1 MSNVSRPV
9 LSHVELFGRRLR
21 NRLAVAPMTRV
32 STSGDGLATD
42 RMRGYYRDFARG
54 GFAIVITEGTYTD
67 TDASQGYDRQPGI
80 ANRRQANSWAPI
92 ATAISDHGSLAI
104 MQLMH
109 AGALSQRQEAGRII
123 APSAVPPLGEMMPEY
138 GGSGPYRLPSAMT
151 ATDLTQVRKGFVA
164 AARRARR
171 AGFHGVEIH
180 AANGYLLDQFI
191 TEYTNRRDDE
201 YGGSVSARIRFP
213 AEIVAAVRDSSPDDF
228 VVGVRV
234 SEAKVNDF
242 NYRWGGKSEAE
253 TIFVALAE
261 AGASYIHVAGEGR
274 GFRESGTDKREP
286 LTTMARRIT
295 GLPVIANG
303 GLHDPDLADD
313 VIRGGHADLIAI
325 GRAALATPDWP
336 RRIVKGDPVVRFE
349 HAMISPSASIQHTD
363 AWFARQ
369 CAHGVRGCRETV
381 Q

>member
-1 MSNVSRPV
+1 MSSLSRPV
-9 LSHVELFGRRLR
+9 LSPVEMFGRRLC

-32 STSGDGLATD
+32 SAHGDGLATD
-42 RMRGYYRDFARG
+42 RMKDYYRDFARG

-67 TDASQGYDRQPGI
+67 KDASQGYDRQPGI
-80 ANRRQANSWAPI
+80 TDRRQANSWAPI
-92 ATAISDHGSLAI
+92 ATAIADQGSLAI

-109 AGALSQRQEAGRII
+109 AGALSQRQDARRTI
-123 APSAVPPLGEMMPEY
+123 APSAVPPLGEMMPAY
-138 GGSGPYRLPSAMT
+138 GGSGPYRLPSAMAT
-151 ATDLTQVRKGFVA
+151 TDLAEVRNGFVA

-201 YGGSVSARIRFP
+201 YGGSVSARIRYP
-213 AEIVAAVRDSSPDDF
+213 AEIVAAVRDASPADF

-274 GFRESGTDKREP
+274 GFRESSSDKREP
-286 LTTMARRIT
+286 LSTMARRIT

-313 VIRGGHADLIAI
+313 VILDEHADLIAL

-336 RRIVKGDPVVRFE
+336 RRIANGERVVAFE
-349 HAMISPSASIQHTD
+349 NEIISPSASIQNTD
-363 AWFARQ
+363 AWFARKL
-369 CAHGVRGCRETV
+369 AHGVHG
-381 Q
+381 

>member
-1 MSNVSRPV
+1 MSSPSRPV
-9 LSHVELFGRRLR
+9 LSHVEMFGRRLC

-32 STSGDGLATD
+32 SAHGDGLATD
-42 RMRGYYRDFARG
+42 RMKDYYRDFARG

-67 TDASQGYDRQPGI
+67 KGASQGYDRQPGI
-80 ANRRQANSWAPI
+80 TNRRQANSWVPI
-92 ATAISDHGSLAI
+92 ATAIANQGSLAI

-109 AGALSQRQEAGRII
+109 AGALSQWQDARRTI
-123 APSAVPPLGEMMPEY
+123 APSAVPPLGEMMPAY

-151 ATDLTQVRKGFVA
+151 KTDLAEVRNGFVA

-201 YGGSVSARIRFP
+201 YGGSVSARIRYP
-213 AEIVAAVRDSSPDDF
+213 AEIVAAVRDASPDDF

-253 TIFVALAE
+253 TIFLELAE

-274 GFRESGTDKREP
+274 GFRESSSDKREP
-286 LTTMARRIT
+286 LSTIARRIT

-313 VIRGGHADLIAI
+313 LILDEHADLIAL

-336 RRIVKGDPVVRFE
+336 RRIANGEQVVAFE
-349 HAMISPSASIQHTD
+349 NEMISPSASIQNTD
-363 AWFARQ
+363 AWFARKL
-369 CAHGVRGCRETV
+369 AHGVHG
-381 Q
+381 

>member
-1 MSNVSRPV
+1 
-9 LSHVELFGRRLR
+9 
-21 NRLAVAPMTRV
+21 
-32 STSGDGLATD
+32 
-42 RMRGYYRDFARG
+42 
-54 GFAIVITEGTYTD
+54 
-67 TDASQGYDRQPGI
+67 
-80 ANRRQANSWAPI
+80 
-92 ATAISDHGSLAI
+92 

-123 APSAVPPLGEMMPEY
+123 APSAVPPLGEMMPAY

-151 ATDLTQVRKGFVA
+151 TTDLAQVRKGFVA

-201 YGGSVSARIRFP
+201 YGGSVSARIRYP
-213 AEIVAAVRDSSPDDF
+213 AEIVAAVRESSPDDF

-242 NYRWGGKSEAE
+242 YYRWGGKSEAE
-253 TIFVALAE
+253 TTFVALAE

-274 GFRESGTDKREP
+274 GFRESSTDKRDP
-286 LTTMARRIT
+286 LTTMARGIT

-313 VIRGGHADLIAI
+313 VIRDEHADLIAI

-336 RRIVKGDPVVRFE
+336 RRIANHERLVPFE
-349 HAMISPSASIQHTD
+349 NEMISPSASIQNTD
-363 AWFARQ
+363 VWFARQ
-369 CAHGVRGCRETV
+369 LAHGVHVYRETAK
-381 Q
+381 

>member
-1 MSNVSRPV
+1 MLSLSRPV
-9 LSHVELFGRRLR
+9 LSPVEMFGRRLC

-32 STSGDGLATD
+32 SAHGDGLATD
-42 RMRGYYRDFARG
+42 RMKDYYRDFARG

-67 TDASQGYDRQPGI
+67 KDASQGYDCQPGI
-80 ANRRQANSWAPI
+80 TDRRQANSWAPI

-109 AGALSQRQEAGRII
+109 AGALSQKQEPGRTI
-123 APSAVPPLGEMMPEY
+123 APSAVPPLGEMMPAY

-151 ATDLTQVRKGFVA
+151 TTDLAEVRNGFVA

-201 YGGSVSARIRFP
+201 YGGSVSARIRYP
-213 AEIVAAVRDSSPDDF
+213 AEIVAAVRDASPDDF

-274 GFRESGTDKREP
+274 GFRESSSDKREP
-286 LTTMARRIT
+286 LSTIARRIT

-313 VIRGGHADLIAI
+313 LILDEHADLIAL

-336 RRIVKGDPVVRFE
+336 RRIANGEQVVAFE
-349 HAMISPSASIQHTD
+349 NEMISPSASIQNTD
-363 AWFARQ
+363 AWFARKL
-369 CAHGVRGCRETV
+369 AHGVHG
-381 Q
+381 

>member
-1 MSNVSRPV
+1 MSSLSRPV
-9 LSHVELFGRRLR
+9 LSPVELFGRRLC

-32 STSGDGLATD
+32 SAHGDGLATD
-42 RMRGYYRDFARG
+42 RMKDYYRDFARG

-67 TDASQGYDRQPGI
+67 NDASQGYNRQPGI
-80 ANRRQANSWAPI
+80 TDRRQANSWAPI

-109 AGALSQRQEAGRII
+109 AGALSQWQDARRTI
-123 APSAVPPLGEMMPEY
+123 APSAVPPLGEMMPAYE
-138 GGSGPYRLPSAMT
+138 GSGSYRLPSAMT
-151 ATDLTQVRKGFVA
+151 KTDLVEVRNGFVA
-164 AARRARR
+164 AAKHARR

-180 AANGYLLDQFI
+180 AANGYLIDQFI

-201 YGGSVSARIRFP
+201 YGGSVSARIRYP
-213 AEIVAAVRDSSPDDF
+213 AEIVAAVRDASPADF

-242 NYRWGGKSEAE
+242 NYRWVGKSEDE

-274 GFRESGTDKREP
+274 GFRESSSDKREP
-286 LTTMARRIT
+286 LSTIARRIT

-313 VIRGGHADLIAI
+313 VILDEHADLIAL
-325 GRAALATPDWP
+325 GRTALATPDWP
-336 RRIVKGDPVVRFE
+336 RRIANREPVVAFE
-349 HAMISPSASIQHTD
+349 NEMISPSASIQNTD
-363 AWFARQ
+363 AWFARKL
-369 CAHGVRGCRETV
+369 AHGVHG
-381 Q
+381 

>member
-1 MSNVSRPV
+1 MSSLSRPV
-9 LSHVELFGRRLR
+9 LSPVEMFGRRLR

-32 STSGDGLATD
+32 SAHGEGLATD
-42 RMRGYYRDFARG
+42 RMKDYYRDFARG

-67 TDASQGYDRQPGI
+67 KDASQGYDRQPGI
-80 ANRRQANSWAPI
+80 TDRRQASSWAPI
-92 ATAISDHGSLAI
+92 ATAIADQGSLAM

-109 AGALSQRQEAGRII
+109 AGALSQWQGARRTI
-123 APSAVPPLGEMMPEY
+123 APSAVPPLGEMMPAY

-151 ATDLTQVRKGFVA
+151 TTDLAEVRNGFVA

-201 YGGSVSARIRFP
+201 YGGSVSARIRYP
-213 AEIVAAVRDSSPDDF
+213 AEIVAAVRDASPDDF

-274 GFRESGTDKREP
+274 GFRESSSDKREP
-286 LTTMARRIT
+286 LSTMARGIT

-303 GLHDPDLADD
+303 GLHDPGLADD
-313 VIRGGHADLIAI
+313 VILDEHADLIAL

-336 RRIVKGDPVVRFE
+336 RRIANGERVVAFE
-349 HAMISPSASIQHTD
+349 NEIISPSASIQNTD
-363 AWFARQ
+363 AWFARKL
-369 CAHGVRGCRETV
+369 AHGVHG
-381 Q
+381 

>member
-1 MSNVSRPV
+1 MS
-9 LSHVELFGRRLR
+9 
-21 NRLAVAPMTRV
+21 RV
-32 STSGDGLATD
+32 SASDNGLATD
-42 RMRGYYRDFARG
+42 RMKDYYGKFARG

-67 TDASQGYDRQPGI
+67 EDASQGYDRQPGI

-92 ATAISDHGSLAI
+92 ANAISNHGSLAI

-109 AGALSQRQEAGRII
+109 AGALSQRQEAARII

-138 GGSGPYRLPSAMT
+138 GGSGPYRLPSAVTT
-151 ATDLTQVRKGFVA
+151 ADLVKVRKGFVA
-164 AARRARR
+164 AARRARL

-191 TEYTNRRDDE
+191 TAYTNRRDDQ
-201 YGGSVSARIRFP
+201 YGGSVEARIRYP
-213 AEIVAAVRDSSPDDF
+213 AEIVAAVRDASPDDF

-242 NYRWGGKSEAE
+242 NYRWGGRSEVE
-253 TIFVALAE
+253 TNFKALAE

-274 GFRESGTDKREP
+274 GFRELATDNREP
-286 LTTMARRIT
+286 LTTMARAIT

-313 VIRGGHADLIAI
+313 VIRDEHADLIAI

-336 RRIVKGDPVVRFE
+336 RRIANREQVVPFE
-349 HAMISPSASIQHTD
+349 NAMISPSASIQNTD
-363 AWFARQ
+363 TWFARQ
-369 CAHGVRGCRETV
+369 LAHGMHRYRETIKCPN

>member
-1 MSNVSRPV
+1 MSNISRPV
-9 LSHVELFGRRLR
+9 LSPVELFGRRLR
-21 NRLAVAPMTRV
+21 NRLAVAPMSRV
-32 STSGDGLATD
+32 SASSNGLATD
-42 RMRGYYRDFARG
+42 RMKDYYCEFARG

-67 TDASQGYDRQPGI
+67 EGASQGYDRQPGI

-109 AGALSQRQEAGRII
+109 AGGLSQRQEAGRII

-151 ATDLTQVRKGFVA
+151 TTDLAEVRKGFVA
-164 AARRARR
+164 AARRARC

-201 YGGSVSARIRFP
+201 YGGPVEARIRYP
-213 AEIVAAVRDSSPDDF
+213 AEIVTAVRDSSPEDF

-242 NYRWGGKSEAE
+242 NYRWGRRSEVEA
-253 TIFVALAE
+253 TFLALAE

-274 GFRESGTDKREP
+274 GFRESSTGNREP
-286 LTTMARRIT
+286 LTTMARSVT

-313 VIRGGHADLIAI
+313 VIRDEHADLIAI

-336 RRIVKGDPVVRFE
+336 RRIAHGERVVPFDNG
-349 HAMISPSASIQHTD
+349 MISPSASIQNTD

-369 CAHGVRGCRETV
+369 RAH
-381 Q
+381 

>member
-1 MSNVSRPV
+1 MLSLSRPV
-9 LSHVELFGRRLR
+9 LSPVEMFGRRLC

-32 STSGDGLATD
+32 SAHGDGLATD
-42 RMRGYYRDFARG
+42 RMKDYYRDFARG

-67 TDASQGYDRQPGI
+67 KDASQGYDRQPGI
-80 ANRRQANSWAPI
+80 TNRRQANSWVPI
-92 ATAISDHGSLAI
+92 ATAIADQGSLAI

-109 AGALSQRQEAGRII
+109 AGALSQKQEPGRII
-123 APSAVPPLGEMMPEY
+123 APSAVPPLGEMMPAY

-151 ATDLTQVRKGFVA
+151 TTDLAEVRNGFVA

-201 YGGSVSARIRFP
+201 YGGSVSARIRYP
-213 AEIVAAVRDSSPDDF
+213 AEIVAAVRDASADDF

-274 GFRESGTDKREP
+274 GFRESSSDKREP
-286 LTTMARRIT
+286 LSTIARGIT

-313 VIRGGHADLIAI
+313 VILDEHADLIAL

-336 RRIVKGDPVVRFE
+336 RRIANGERVVAFE
-349 HAMISPSASIQHTD
+349 NEIISPSASIQNTD
-363 AWFARQ
+363 AWFARKL
-369 CAHGVRGCRETV
+369 AHGVHG
-381 Q
+381 

>member
-1 MSNVSRPV
+1 M
-9 LSHVELFGRRLR
+9 FGRRLC

-32 STSGDGLATD
+32 SAHGDGLATD
-42 RMRGYYRDFARG
+42 RMKDYYRDFARG

-67 TDASQGYDRQPGI
+67 KDASQGYDRQPGI
-80 ANRRQANSWAPI
+80 TDRRQANSWAPI
-92 ATAISDHGSLAI
+92 ATAIADQGSLAM

-109 AGALSQRQEAGRII
+109 AGALSQWQDARRTI
-123 APSAVPPLGEMMPEY
+123 APSAVPPLGEMMPAY

-151 ATDLTQVRKGFVA
+151 TTDLAEVRKGFVA
-164 AARRARR
+164 AARHARH

-201 YGGSVSARIRFP
+201 YGGSVSARIRYP
-213 AEIVAAVRDSSPDDF
+213 AEIVAAVRDASPDDF

-274 GFRESGTDKREP
+274 GFRESSSDKREP
-286 LTTMARRIT
+286 LSTMARGIT

-313 VIRGGHADLIAI
+313 VILDEHADLIAL

-336 RRIVKGDPVVRFE
+336 RRIANGERVVAFE
-349 HAMISPSASIQHTD
+349 NEIISPSASIQNTD
-363 AWFARQ
+363 AWFARKL
-369 CAHGVRGCRETV
+369 AHGVHGCGSDFGRHHARTP
-381 Q
+381 